1 METFI
6 EKTSNQSYYKNKS
19 MPQGYIDYGN
29 TDKFSFNP
37 AFYEPVYESFKIL
50 KGMQGIVKT
59 LESEYRYALDINNK
73 EYRIPYALM
82 HIADQVEESK
92 EILKYNFNWDDE
104 GSLPTDEFTFSNA
117 ATFVIKYALY
127 IFAHDGI
134 VLKTPYIDI
143 LKDGSVSVH
152 WETEGSQFLIIF
164 KKNNAGLAYYY
175 AERKD
180 NKVPLKS
187 AIEPGKPVD
196 EFLALWMK
204 KNLS

>member
-1 METFI
+1 
-6 EKTSNQSYYKNKS
+6 

-37 AFYEPVYESFKIL
+37 AFYEPAYESFKIL
-50 KGMQGIVKT
+50 KGMQGIVKI

-127 IFAHDGI
+127 IFEHDGI

-152 WETEGSQFLIIF
+152 WETEGSQLLIIF